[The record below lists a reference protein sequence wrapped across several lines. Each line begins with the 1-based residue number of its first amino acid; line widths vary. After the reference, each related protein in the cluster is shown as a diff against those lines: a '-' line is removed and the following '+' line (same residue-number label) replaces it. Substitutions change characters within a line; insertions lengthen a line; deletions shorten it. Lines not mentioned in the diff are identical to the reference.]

1 MLFFFEA
8 GFFVLAIAT
17 VALVEFVG
25 RGTAL
30 ALWLTVT
37 AISLLASP
45 LVRRQLARNPAADAA
60 DTKWR
65 QLLAANW
72 RHLNK
77 LLLIGAVA
85 VAGWWWLGML
95 QQMGS

>member
-1 MLFFFEA
+1 MFFFEV
-8 GFFVLAIAT
+8 GFFGLAVTT

-25 RGTAL
+25 PGAAL

-37 AISLLASP
+37 ASSLIASP
-45 LVRRQLARNPAADAA
+45 LVRRRLSRNPPADAA

-65 QLLAANW
+65 QLLADSW

-77 LLLIGAVA
+77 LLLIGSIAV
-85 VAGWWWLGML
+85 VGWWWLGTL
-95 QQMGS
+95 REMGS

>member
-8 GFFVLAIAT
+8 GFFLLAVAT
-17 VALVEFVG
+17 LAVVEFVG

-30 ALWLTVT
+30 TLWLTVT
-37 AISLLASP
+37 TVSLLASP
-45 LVRRQLARNPAADAA
+45 LVRHRLARTPSTDAV
-60 DTKWR
+60 DTRWR
-65 QLLAANW
+65 QLLADSW

-77 LLLIGAVA
+77 LLLIGSIA
-85 VAGWWWLGML
+85 VAGWWWLGTL